1 MSSKKTTK
9 EKTKETTKET
19 TKDSKEA
26 DSKEAESND
35 SKNNEEFDEIES
47 FEELDIDKNIIRGVF
62 SYGFE
67 KPSPIQKKAIRPVL
81 SGRDV
86 IAQAQSGTG
95 KTATFTLGVLGRINV
110 AENKTQA
117 LILAHTRELALQIH
131 NVFSQIGNYMD
142 IIYNLSIKGI
152 STSENINALCKKPR
166 RPHIVIGTPGR
177 VLDMIN
183 KRALQVDTIK
193 MIVIDEAD
201 EMLSE
206 GFVDQIY
213 NILRTTPSDSQICL
227 FSATMPSYF
236 FDMSTKF
243 MRDPIKILVKSDQLT
258 LEGIK
263 QYYID
268 VQKNSYKFDTLCD
281 LYSLLTINQS
291 MIYCNSKKTVDD
303 LTYKMKEA
311 NFSVSYIHGA
321 ITPQEREETMAAFRS
336 GATRVLIS
344 TDLLARG
351 IDVQQVSI
359 VINYDVPSNV
369 ENYLHRIGRS
379 GRFGRKGVGINFI
392 TNYDIEKIKN
402 IEQFY
407 ETTIEEMPEDI
418 GAILQ

>member
-1 MSSKKTTK
+1 MSSKTTLK
-9 EKTKETTKET
+9 KETSEK
-19 TKDSKEA
+19 SKE
-26 DSKEAESND
+26 E
-35 SKNNEEFDEIES
+35 SKNSAPELETDFQEIEK
-47 FEELDIDKNIIRGVF
+47 FEDLDIDEKIIRGVF

-117 LILAHTRELALQIH
+117 LILAHTRELALQIN
-131 NVFSQIGNYMD
+131 NVFRQIGSYMD
-142 IIYNLSIKGI
+142 IVYNLSIKGI
-152 STSENINALCKKPR
+152 STTENINALSKKPR
-166 RPHIVIGTPGR
+166 KPHIVIGTPGR

-183 KRALQVDTIK
+183 KRALQVSTIK

-201 EMLSE
+201 EMLSD

-213 NILRTTPSDSQICL
+213 NILKSTPSDSQICL
-227 FSATMPSYF
+227 FSATMPTYF
-236 FDMSTKF
+236 FDMSKKF
-243 MRDPIKILVKSDQLT
+243 MNNPIQILVKSEQLT

-281 LYSLLTINQS
+281 LYTLLTISQS
-291 MIYCNSKKTVDD
+291 MIYCNSKKSVDD

-311 NFSVSYIHGA
+311 NFSVSYIHGG

-336 GATRVLIS
+336 GSTRVLIS

-359 VINYDVPSNV
+359 VINYDVPSNI

-379 GRFGRKGVGINFI
+379 GRFGRKGVGINFV
-392 TNYDIEKIKN
+392 TNYDTEKIKN

-407 ETTIEEMPEDI
+407 QTHIEEMPEDI

>member
-1 MSSKKTTK
+1 M
-9 EKTKETTKET
+9 
-19 TKDSKEA
+19 A
-26 DSKEAESND
+26 
-35 SKNNEEFDEIES
+35 SKNGTQKTSNTIENTQDIECDEFEEIEK
-47 FEELDIDKNIIRGVF
+47 FEDLDINESIIRGVF

-117 LILAHTRELALQIH
+117 LVLAHTRELALQIN
-131 NVFSQIGNYMD
+131 NVFRQIGSYMD
-142 IIYNLSIKGI
+142 IVYNLSIKGI
-152 STSENINALCKKPR
+152 STSENINALSKKPR
-166 RPHIVIGTPGR
+166 KPHIVIGTPGR

-183 KRALQVDTIK
+183 KRALQVNTIK

-201 EMLSE
+201 EMLSD

-213 NILRTTPSDSQICL
+213 NILKSTPSDSQICL
-227 FSATMPSYF
+227 FSATMPTTF
-236 FDMSTKF
+236 FDMSNKF
-243 MRDPIKILVKSDQLT
+243 MRNPIKILVKSEQLT

-268 VQKNSYKFDTLCD
+268 VQKQSYKFETLCD
-281 LYSLLTINQS
+281 LYTLLTIS
-291 MIYCNSKKTVDD
+291 HSIIYCNSKKSVDD

-321 ITPQEREETMAAFRS
+321 ITPQEREDTMAAFRS

-359 VINYDVPSNV
+359 VINYDVPSNI

-392 TNYDIEKIKN
+392 TNYDTEKIKN

-407 ETTIEEMPEDI
+407 ETQIEAMPEDI
-418 GAILQ
+418 GSILQ

>member
-1 MSSKKTTK
+1 MSSKTTLK
-9 EKTKETTKET
+9 KETSEK
-19 TKDSKEA
+19 SKE
-26 DSKEAESND
+26 E
-35 SKNNEEFDEIES
+35 SKNSAPELETDFQEIEK
-47 FEELDIDKNIIRGVF
+47 FEDLDIDEKIIRGVF

-67 KPSPIQKKAIRPVL
+67 KPSPIQKKAVRPVL

-117 LILAHTRELALQIH
+117 LILAHTRELALQIN
-131 NVFSQIGNYMD
+131 NVFRQIGSYMD
-142 IIYNLSIKGI
+142 IVYNLSIKGI
-152 STSENINALCKKPR
+152 STTENINALSKKPR
-166 RPHIVIGTPGR
+166 KPHIVIGTPGR

-183 KRALQVDTIK
+183 KRALQVSTIK

-201 EMLSE
+201 EMLSD

-213 NILRTTPSDSQICL
+213 NILKSTPSDSQICL
-227 FSATMPSYF
+227 FSATMPTYF
-236 FDMSTKF
+236 FDMSKKF
-243 MRDPIKILVKSDQLT
+243 MNNPIQILVKSEQLT

-281 LYSLLTINQS
+281 LYTLLTISQS
-291 MIYCNSKKTVDD
+291 MIYCNSKKSVDD

-311 NFSVSYIHGA
+311 NFSVSYIHGG

-336 GATRVLIS
+336 GSTRVLIS

-359 VINYDVPSNV
+359 VINYDVPSNI

-379 GRFGRKGVGINFI
+379 GRFGRKGVGINFV
-392 TNYDIEKIKN
+392 TNYDTEKIKN

-407 ETTIEEMPEDI
+407 QTHIEEMPEDI

>member
-1 MSSKKTTK
+1 MSSKNPINKDINKDINK
-9 EKTKETTKET
+9 EDMES
-19 TKDSKEA
+19 KDSK
-26 DSKEAESND
+26 D
-35 SKNNEEFDEIES
+35 NEEFDEIET
-47 FEELDIDKNIIRGVF
+47 FEELDVDKNIIRGVF

-131 NVFSQIGNYMD
+131 SVFSQIGNYMD

-183 KRALQVDTIK
+183 KKALQVETIK

-227 FSATMPSYF
+227 FSATMPSSF

-268 VQKNSYKFDTLCD
+268 VQKHSYKFDTLCD

-321 ITPQEREETMAAFRS
+321 ITPQEREDTMAAFRS

-369 ENYLHRIGRS
+369 ESYLHRIGRS

-407 ETTIEEMPEDI
+407 ETTIEEMPADI
-418 GAILQ
+418 SSILQ

>member
-1 MSSKKTTK
+1 MSSKTTLKK
-9 EKTKETTKET
+9 EE
-19 TKDSKEA
+19 
-26 DSKEAESND
+26 
-35 SKNNEEFDEIES
+35 SKNSEPELETDFQEIEK
-47 FEELDIDKNIIRGVF
+47 FEDLDIDEKIIRGVF

-67 KPSPIQKKAIRPVL
+67 KPSPIQKKAVRPVL

-117 LILAHTRELALQIH
+117 LVLAHTRELALQIN
-131 NVFSQIGNYMD
+131 NVFRQIGSYMD
-142 IIYNLSIKGI
+142 IVYNLSIKGI

-166 RPHIVIGTPGR
+166 KPHIVIGTPGR

-183 KRALQVDTIK
+183 KRALQVSTIK

-213 NILRTTPSDSQICL
+213 NILKSTPSDSQICL
-227 FSATMPSYF
+227 FSATMPTTF
-236 FDMSTKF
+236 FDMSNKF
-243 MRDPIKILVKSDQLT
+243 MRNPIKILVKSEQLT

-281 LYSLLTINQS
+281 LYTLLTISQS
-291 MIYCNSKKTVDD
+291 MIYCNSKKSVDD

-336 GATRVLIS
+336 GSTRVLIS

-359 VINYDVPSNV
+359 VINYDVPSNI

-379 GRFGRKGVGINFI
+379 GRFGRKGVGINFV

-407 ETTIEEMPEDI
+407 QTHIEEMPEDI

>member
-1 MSSKKTTK
+1 MSSKTTLKKETSETSKEESK
-9 EKTKETTKET
+9 EKKESEPELET
-19 TKDSKEA
+19 D
-26 DSKEAESND
+26 
-35 SKNNEEFDEIES
+35 FQEIEK
-47 FEELDIDKNIIRGVF
+47 FEDLEIDEKIIRGVF

-117 LILAHTRELALQIH
+117 LILAHTRELALQIN
-131 NVFSQIGNYMD
+131 NVFRQIGSYMD
-142 IIYNLSIKGI
+142 IVYNLSIKGI

-166 RPHIVIGTPGR
+166 KPHIVIGTPGR

-183 KRALQVDTIK
+183 KRALQVSTIK

-201 EMLSE
+201 EMLSD

-213 NILRTTPSDSQICL
+213 NILKSTPSDSQICL
-227 FSATMPSYF
+227 FSATMPTYF
-236 FDMSTKF
+236 FDMSKKF
-243 MRDPIKILVKSDQLT
+243 MNNPIQILVKSEQLT

-281 LYSLLTINQS
+281 LYTLLTISQS
-291 MIYCNSKKTVDD
+291 MIYCNSKKSVDD

-311 NFSVSYIHGA
+311 NFSVSYIHGG

-336 GATRVLIS
+336 GSTRVLIS

-359 VINYDVPSNV
+359 VINYDVPSTI

-379 GRFGRKGVGINFI
+379 GRFGRKGVGINFV
-392 TNYDIEKIKN
+392 TNYDTEKIKN

-407 ETTIEEMPEDI
+407 QTHIEEMPEDI